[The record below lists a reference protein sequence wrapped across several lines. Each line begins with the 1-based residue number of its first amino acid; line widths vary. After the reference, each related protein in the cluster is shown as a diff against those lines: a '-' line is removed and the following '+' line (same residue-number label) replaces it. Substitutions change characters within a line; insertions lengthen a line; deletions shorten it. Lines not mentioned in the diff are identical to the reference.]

1 MNEQKNKISFTS
13 EIYNA
18 NIRYTIDGSTP
29 SNNSQK
35 YEQPFYVGG
44 EVTIKASVITN
55 DGVVHEP
62 TTYFSNYHKAIGK
75 KVKFNTLWDKSYP
88 AQTESTLTNGII
100 GSITYSDKQWLGYL
114 IDFDVVVDMDS
125 ITSLNKIGLR
135 FMQYVGAGVYMPK
148 SVSYSFSND
157 GINFSTPIKVE
168 NNIPDT
174 ERKLSFKTFE
184 ALLNNTSARYIRVQ
198 ADNSRRQFL
207 FTDEVIVN

>member
-1 MNEQKNKISFTS
+1 
-13 EIYNA
+13 
-18 NIRYTIDGSTP
+18 
-29 SNNSQK
+29 
-35 YEQPFYVGG
+35 
-44 EVTIKASVITN
+44 
-55 DGVVHEP
+55 
-62 TTYFSNYHKAIGK
+62 
-75 KVKFNTLWDKSYP
+75 
-88 AQTESTLTNGII
+88 
-100 GSITYSDKQWLGYL
+100 LGYL

-125 ITSLNKIGLR
+125 ITPLNKIGLR

-184 ALLNNTSARYIRVQ
+184 TLLNNTSARYIRVQ

-207 FTDEVIVN
+207 FTDEVINFLFSLTYRLYNASQFNYLISFQ